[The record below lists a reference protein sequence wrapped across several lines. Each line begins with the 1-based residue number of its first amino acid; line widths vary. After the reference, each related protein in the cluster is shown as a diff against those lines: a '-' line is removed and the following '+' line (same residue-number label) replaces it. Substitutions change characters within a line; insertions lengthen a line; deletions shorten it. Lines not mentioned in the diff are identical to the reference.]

1 MEICSVASRAADL
14 RLHRRF
20 FGCLTLVWL
29 SHVAIRRGF
38 VGGSRPPGPGM
49 AAGSTPSTKGVPEH
63 AHLEGL
69 VRHACGGFFC
79 SSIAS
84 IAPVLQ
90 GASMVFAMVVLLY
103 YWWTGGEIWYSPS
116 VDCFELG
123 RAPELQKERAA
134 LSRPAS
140 AHQPPTLWG

>member
-1 MEICSVASRAADL
+1 MA
-14 RLHRRF
+14 
-20 FGCLTLVWL
+20 TK
-29 SHVAIRRGF
+29 RGY

-103 YWWTGGEIWYSPS
+103 YW
-116 VDCFELG
+116 
-123 RAPELQKERAA
+123 
-134 LSRPAS
+134 
-140 AHQPPTLWG
+140 